1 MHVDKVAAANG
12 GTGAILKYAGNN
24 LKGKFRMDKY
34 DYYKAV
40 EDDLAEFI

>member
-1 MHVDKVAAANG
+1 MLTRGGRGKR

-40 EDDLAEFI
+40 EDDFAEFI